1 MLAPYRLFELDTL
14 QLPTHFSVTVCF
26 EIAKPISKFADCFGG
41 PLPFVDILAAANSPR
56 DQLCGHASVGRGEAE
71 GLPREGRGK
80 TQAVAGGGADQN
92 GSFEAPSDLDGPF

>member
-1 MLAPYRLFELDTL
+1 M
-14 QLPTHFSVTVCF
+14 CF